1 MITQKINLNLIPN
14 GVMPRVNVSQY
25 DYGSRTL
32 EITLYNGSS
41 LFTIPTGANV
51 IIQGTKKDNRGFQ
64 YSNLEFSGSV
74 VTADITQQMTVFEDE
89 VQVELVIITGSGDN
103 TQQLATANFILNV
116 EPAALKSDIVVS
128 ETDIPA
134 IQTLPEAMEEVEAA
148 VKLIETVLPAIEGAE
163 AWAVGTKDGVPVTSE
178 DEQYHNNSKYYAEQ
192 ASTSETNAG
201 LSASAASGSAT
212 SASGSAEDAEAY
224 GIGKRGGVD
233 VTSGD
238 VAYQNNSKYYAGLAS
253 NSANNASTSETNA
266 GLSESAASGYSDESE
281 AWATGEINGT
291 PVASDKPQYH
301 NSAKWWADQASQ
313 AAGGGVTSFNGR
325 SGSVSPADGD
335 YNITQIAP
343 TSGAT
348 EGQVVVVNSN
358 GDFTVDDAPS
368 SGHTIKDST
377 TTFTQRD
384 NLKFTGAGVSVS
396 DDSSGNA
403 TVVSISG
410 SGANLPRADYETS
423 PATAAHAIDDIL
435 YYNNKFYDVTSA
447 IAIGD
452 TLTVSSGLI
461 EGNISERPGG
471 MSYEVFG
478 IPGGGPGGTITADD
492 ISYNNTSS
500 GLSATKVQGA
510 IDEVNGRIA
519 KHDISSTNYYHLEL
533 DTPYTVPS
541 DGYFVVR
548 CNNVS
553 TSYAMGKIS
562 GVTVITIVSDMQ
574 TTATAYPNSAV
585 FVKKG
590 ATISV
595 SGSTG
600 SDGVFYPL
608 V

>member
-51 IIQGTKKDNRGFQ
+51 VIQGTKKDNRGFQ

-134 IQTLPEAMEEVEAA
+134 IQTLPEAMAEVEAA
-148 VKLIETVLPAIEGAE
+148 VELIETALPAIEGAE

-224 GIGKRGGVD
+224 GIGKRGGMD

-266 GLSESAASGYSDESE
+266 GLSASAASGSATSASNNADESE
-281 AWATGEINGT
+281 AWATGEIDGI

-301 NSAKWWADQASQ
+301 NSAKYWADQASQ

-325 SGSVSPADGD
+325 NGSVSPLKGD
-335 YNITQIAP
+335 YDITKISP

-348 EGQVVVVNSN
+348 TGQIVKVDAN
-358 GDFTVDDAPS
+358 GDFTVDDEYAQKTITGTLLS
-368 SGHTIKDST
+368 SGWTLSNSVYTQSLIFNGVTANTVGVVGLSLTITDAAREAASAVGL
-377 TTFTQRD
+377 R
-384 NLKFTGAGVSVS
+384 LKSQS
-396 DDSSGNA
+396 
-403 TVVSISG
+403 
-410 SGANLPRADYETS
+410 AN
-423 PATAAHAIDDIL
+423 
-435 YYNNKFYDVTSA
+435 
-447 IAIGD
+447 
-452 TLTVSSGLI
+452 TLTF
-461 EGNISERPGG
+461 EATDEPTENIP
-471 MSYEVFG
+471 
-478 IPGGGPGGTITADD
+478 
-492 ISYNNTSS
+492 
-500 GLSATKVQGA
+500 
-510 IDEVNGRIA
+510 
-519 KHDISSTNYYHLEL
+519 
-533 DTPYTVPS
+533 
-541 DGYFVVR
+541 
-548 CNNVS
+548 
-553 TSYAMGKIS
+553 
-562 GVTVITIVSDMQ
+562 VILNI
-574 TTATAYPNSAV
+574 
-585 FVKKG
+585 
-590 ATISV
+590 
-595 SGSTG
+595 
-600 SDGVFYPL
+600 
-608 V
+608 